1 MKHLWTTQTPNLKQT
16 PIIPDKTVGY
26 EYNSQGYR
34 DDEFKWLNPNG
45 QEPYSIAIG
54 CSHTWGMGLLK
65 DEVWVGH
72 FKKIF
77 QYPHKIWN
85 MGMPSASNDK
95 IYRILH
101 NVVGYKKRKP
111 ESVIVQITHPE
122 RAEWIYS
129 DNGTTISHDWVPSGG
144 YDEDQIHLRNYY
156 KITTDGYHFQ
166 KTIEL
171 MTAMKTLLDTY
182 SIPHMFWWT
191 QNYFN
196 CSMVELAKEYKFN
209 LCSTTMSQ
217 VGNDLAR
224 DGQHFGAKSHLEIYK
239 RLYDYT
245 FECNILKQDGEKIL
259 PSRKD

>member
-45 QEPYSIAIG
+45 QESYSIAIG

-101 NVVGYKKRKP
+101 NVIGYKKRKP
-111 ESVIVQITHPE
+111 ESVIIQITHPE
-122 RAEWIYS
+122 RAEWIYPAHGII
-129 DNGTTISHDWVPSGG
+129 NSHDWCSQNVYEKGQEHSK
-144 YDEDQIHLRNYY
+144 NYFRL
-156 KITTDGYHFQ
+156 TTDGYHFQ

-171 MTAMKTLLDTY
+171 MTAMKTLLDTHE
-182 SIPHMFWWT
+182 IPHMFWWCH
-191 QNYFN
+191 NYFD
-196 CSMVELAKEYKFN
+196 CSLVELAKQYGFN
-209 LCSTTMSQ
+209 LCPTTMSK

-224 DGQHFGAKSHLEIYK
+224 DNAHFGPKSNLEIYK
-239 RLYDYT
+239 RLYDYA
-245 FECNILKQDGEKIL
+245 FECNILKRDGEKVL